1 MLILLEGAVLCLVF
15 TALIVPFT
23 LKNPTASIGDYPPA
37 IRKRCAEL
45 GVFPPPAAA
54 ASPKRTC
61 LRKGATALIFA
72 LIAAVILRQ
81 LNGAERFWEGFRDSY
96 LIWLIVDWYDALVLD
111 CLWFCH
117 CKAVR
122 IPGTE
127 EMAEYRDYRFPPPP
141 VLHRDAARAPRLR
154 GGRGAGGPAR
164 NDITVTAAI
173 HFT

>member
-45 GVFPPPAAA
+45 GIFPAR
-54 ASPKRTC
+54 SRRFTKKDL
-61 LRKGATALIFA
+61 LRKGTAALIFA
-72 LIAAVILRQ
+72 LIAAVVLRQ
-81 LNGAERFWEGFRDSY
+81 LNGAESFWEGFRDSY

-111 CLWFCH
+111 CLWLCH

-127 EMAEYRDYRFPPPP
+127 EMAEYRDYRFHLRQSCIGMLLGLP
-141 VLHRDAARAPRLR
+141 VCAAV
-154 GGRGAGGPAR
+154 GALMALLETILP
-164 NDITVTAAI
+164 
-173 HFT
+173 